1 MGLYPLPSLVVVQQ
15 KGSGAHRCN
24 AEPPNL
30 MKHEQHIWYQVSDE
44 DHLRFAIVEV
54 FQGRR
59 QFRC

>member
-1 MGLYPLPSLVVVQQ
+1 VVQR
-15 KGSGAHRCN
+15 KGLGAHRCN

-30 MKHEQHIWYQVSDE
+30 MKHEQHIWYQVSDD